1 MLNRIK
7 AIAFLGAV
15 ILFVIIFGIGL
26 LVSYDASKNIWDT
39 VWPPLLVASVVVG
52 IIIIIFSVIFG
63 MIKRKFI
70 DKHREIA
77 KVLGNKS
84 ISEIT
89 TATKDAIKSF
99 KTYSPPL
106 SNQEGTPGVDYM
118 EKLGQEEKRIGADKI
133 AEKAAELLRCTQ
145 CGSHEFKRDHRHLTC
160 LYCNSEFIYNFDGTI
175 TEKTIVQ
182 GNTTGFTDSQRKA
195 FNEALSYLE
204 AGAFSRYGLIEQL
217 KEDNIPFLDANFAVD
232 HLKVDWFEQAY
243 REAKDFLKIRSFT
256 LEEMIEQLK
265 YDRFSY
271 EQAEYGATKALQG
284 K

>member
-160 LYCNSEFIYNFDGTI
+160 L
-175 TEKTIVQ
+175 
-182 GNTTGFTDSQRKA
+182 
-195 FNEALSYLE
+195 
-204 AGAFSRYGLIEQL
+204 
-217 KEDNIPFLDANFAVD
+217 
-232 HLKVDWFEQAY
+232 
-243 REAKDFLKIRSFT
+243 
-256 LEEMIEQLK
+256 
-265 YDRFSY
+265 
-271 EQAEYGATKALQG
+271 
-284 K
+284 